1 MNNLILSIKF
11 GIKEKMKNNTKEVK
25 IKKTISKRKNQN
37 EPLKKNFTKV
47 LITEKDYLNTSQK
60 IFFNNPKIK
69 IGQR

>member
-1 MNNLILSIKF
+1 
-11 GIKEKMKNNTKEVK
+11 MKNNTKEVK